1 MTQTITY
8 KFFAA
13 KQQVVEIDLAF
24 DDTTYLMQVDD
35 SLEKPDWAKLSHH
48 KCANCPLDD
57 DVEWCPAA
65 VAISQFL
72 PHFKEKFSY
81 EKTVI
86 EVDTP
91 MRSIVS
97 KSTFQA
103 GLASLLG
110 LVCATSGCERT
121 KFLRPLARFHLPFA
135 NEQETVFRALSAS
148 LLMQYVQNA
157 QSGTNRPLTFDELN
171 DNYAN
176 LSIVNSHLAKR
187 INDGVERDAALN
199 AVVILD
205 SLAMITP
212 ENTDGSFMD
221 LEDVFVLEQ

>member
-1 MTQTITY
+1 M
-8 KFFAA
+8 
-13 KQQVVEIDLAF
+13 V
-24 DDTTYLMQVDD
+24 
-35 SLEKPDWAKLSHH
+35 
-48 KCANCPLDD
+48 
-57 DVEWCPAA
+57 
-65 VAISQFL
+65 
-72 PHFKEKFSY
+72 
-81 EKTVI
+81 

-110 LVCATSGCERT
+110 LVCATSGCART

-148 LLMQYVQNA
+148 LLMQYVENA
-157 QSGTNRPLTFDELN
+157 KSGTNKPITFDQLN

-212 ENTDGSFMD
+212 ENTDGSFID
-221 LEDVFVLEQ
+221 LEDVFVLEE